1 MTNTDMI
8 NAERGI
14 ITLDDLRDHLQYAIG
29 LELTTIPAYL
39 CALYTII
46 PDANSAACEVIQ
58 SVVLE
63 EMLHMSL
70 AANVLNAIGG
80 APATGPVGDGPSPV
94 PVYPATVPFID
105 AMPVI
110 RLQAFS
116 KAAVDDFI
124 AIERPA
130 PPEEAGPQAPPAG
143 GRYGSI
149 GAFYAAIEAG
159 LRALGTPDVFRR
171 GRAARAGCQ
180 LTSEYYYGGAGT
192 LIEVTDLDSALAA
205 VAEIVREGEGLPR
218 PVLGQTAHEHLLSGA
233 RTPGRLGAPYDV
245 DDMDRLPFGWKMYSH
260 YARFKEIRAG
270 RYYQPDQLVGEE
282 PAGDILPVDWR
293 AASPMTPDPAAQA
306 YRGTWAYQPMMAFS
320 AAYTALVDTVYR
332 GFNGEPALLRQAV
345 PGMYELKYQANSLL
359 NMPSPL
365 DQNQTL
371 GPAFEYLTLP
381 RRTAAK
387 LVYPQRRGAES
398 GDAAVRH

>member
-1 MTNTDMI
+1 MI

-39 CALYTII
+39 CALYTIT
-46 PDANSAACEVIQ
+46 PGANSAACEVIQ

-80 APATGPVGDGPSPV
+80 APATGPVGGGPSPV
-94 PVYPATVPFID
+94 PVYPATVPFIE

-116 KAAVDDFI
+116 RAAVDDFL

-130 PPEEAGPQAPPAG
+130 DADAPAAGD
-143 GRYGSI
+143 RYGSI

-159 LRALGTPDVFRR
+159 LRALATPEVFRQ
-171 GRAARAGCQ
+171 GRETRAGCQ
-180 LTSEYYYGGAGT
+180 LGSAHYYGGAGT
-192 LIEVTDLDSALAA
+192 LLEVTSLDSALEA
-205 VAEIVREGEGLPR
+205 VAEIVREGEGVSR
-218 PVLGQTAHEHLLSGA
+218 QVLGQTAHEHLLGGA

-260 YARFKEIRAG
+260 YARFSEIRAG
-270 RYYQPDQLVGEE
+270 RYYRPDQLVGDK

-293 AASPMTPDPAAQA
+293 AVRPMTSDLNAEA
-306 YRGTWAYQPMMAFS
+306 YRGTWAYQPM
-320 AAYTALVDTVYR
+320 AACNETYTALVDTIYR
-332 GFNGEPALLRQAV
+332 AFNGQPGLLGDAV
-345 PGMYELKYQANSLL
+345 ARMYELKYQITALL
-359 NMPSPL
+359 SMPSPAESGRV
-365 DQNQTL
+365 L
-371 GPAFEYLTLP
+371 GPGFEYLTLP
-381 RRTAAK
+381 HRTAAG

-398 GDAAVRH
+398 DDAAAPREKAPG